1 MAILT
6 NQEAADALNYDT
18 TDQMPSKVLSIFLP
32 AVNEYLKSATGKDWG
47 TTTTTYTTIDP
58 VAKMAAVI
66 LLVRWFE
73 NPGEMGK
80 ASGIGVIGMIA
91 QLGAKYQQELQ
102 L

>member
-6 NQEAADALNYDT
+6 NQEAADSLNYDSA
-18 TDQMPSKVLSIFLP
+18 DQMPSKVLSIFLP
-32 AVNEYLKSATGKDWG
+32 AVNEYLKSSTGKDWG
-47 TTTTTYTTIDP
+47 ALTTTYTAIDP
-58 VAKMAAVI
+58 VAKMTAVI

-73 NPGEMGK
+73 NPGEMGT

-91 QLGAKYQQELQ
+91 QLGAKYQQESQ